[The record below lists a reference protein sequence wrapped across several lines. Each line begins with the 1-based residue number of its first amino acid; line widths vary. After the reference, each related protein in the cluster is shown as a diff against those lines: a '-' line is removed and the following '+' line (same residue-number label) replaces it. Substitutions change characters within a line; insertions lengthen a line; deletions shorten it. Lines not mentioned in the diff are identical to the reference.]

1 MENKSA
7 AITAIDSINL
17 QFIPSIE
24 EYNTLRQELI
34 ARIGIINSQSHT
46 AILTILTVW
55 GSGFALLSGVP
66 KAFENVEFFSPLPLI
81 LLACFIYLVPVFY
94 FLPLSI
100 KSGENIKQIASIS
113 SYIKAFHEQY
123 SVENGR
129 KLFNWESSCEKIGD
143 MNEGWNV
150 SDHFTFLYNI
160 EYTVLAFSSLVIYSA
175 ISTGLLLGYISQYL
189 SGYRTMCLVIFITMF
204 IIGLFCCAFI
214 FIFSNVKRTIDREK
228 DTFYKEYLDRASKFN
243 LISQD
248 QIGNMYMDN

>member
-7 AITAIDSINL
+7 AITKINSTNS
-17 QFIPSIE
+17 QFLPSIE

-66 KAFENVEFFSPLPLI
+66 KAFENANYFSPLPLI
-81 LLACFIYLVPVFY
+81 FLACFIYLVPVFY

-100 KSGENIKQIASIS
+100 KSGENIKQIASLS

-123 SVENGR
+123 SVENGGI
-129 KLFNWESSCEKIGD
+129 LFNWESSCENIGG
-143 MNEGWNV
+143 MNEGWNL

-175 ISTGLLLGYISQYL
+175 ISTGLLLGYITQYL
-189 SGYRTMCLVIFITMF
+189 SSYRTMCLVIFITMF
-204 IIGLFCCAFI
+204 IIGLLCCVFI

-228 DTFYKEYLDRASKFN
+228 NTFYKKYLDRASKFN
-243 LISQD
+243 LISKEK
-248 QIGNMYMDN
+248 IGNMFMDD